1 MEKILVVDDSA
12 VQAAQL
18 KEILDDAYDIT
29 TAHTAEDGL
38 RLASSEAFSLILL
51 DVVMP
56 GMDGFTLLK
65 RLQEEIVTQSVP
77 EIGRASCRER
87 VSA

>member
-56 GMDGFTLLK
+56 GIDRKST
-65 RLQEEIVTQSVP
+65 RLNSSPWIES
-77 EIGRASCRER
+77 RL
-87 VSA
+87 

>member
-1 MEKILVVDDSA
+1 MEKILIVDDSL

-18 KEILDDAYDIT
+18 KSILEDEYDVT
-29 TAHTAEDGL
+29 VAQRAEEGLAAAKDGQ
-38 RLASSEAFSLILL
+38 FSLILL

-65 RLQEEIVTQSVP
+65 KLQEEIVTQSVP
-77 EIGRASCRER
+77 VILKTS
-87 VSA
+87 

>member
-38 RLASSEAFSLILL
+38 RLASRDRKS
-51 DVVMP
+51 
-56 GMDGFTLLK
+56 T
-65 RLQEEIVTQSVP
+65 RLNSSH
-77 EIGRASCRER
+77 AL
-87 VSA
+87 